1 MRAGFCRKPLNQW
14 FEQQTE
20 DEPTQLPT
28 GAPRSGNQGVTA
40 RPVRDP
46 GGCSRPDRSS
56 SYFEDQTEN
65 KIQGRWWV
73 SLAVGAPY
81 WSYSAYVRVGEIV
94 DGQEVNVGA
103 IAMPTRNVTALTRL
117 RTAGGENPAFAVGMN
132 GSAKRTVNGIT
143 YSVMGMRYDG

>member
-28 GAPRSGNQGVTA
+28 GAPQSGNQGVTA

-65 KIQGRWWV
+65 KIQGQRCPQR
-73 SLAVGAPY
+73 AA
-81 WSYSAYVRVGEIV
+81 SAKEIS
-94 DGQEVNVGA
+94 
-103 IAMPTRNVTALTRL
+103 
-117 RTAGGENPAFAVGMN
+117 ENPPSPSGHIPLNNFSTQN
-132 GSAKRTVNGIT
+132 TTRSEP
-143 YSVMGMRYDG
+143 SVANQRSTGEPEVSSSEPEASQSEPK

>member
-1 MRAGFCRKPLNQW
+1 MRAGFCRKPLNQG

-20 DEPTQLPT
+20 DEPTQLRT

-65 KIQGRWWV
+65 KIQGR
-73 SLAVGAPY
+73 
-81 WSYSAYVRVGEIV
+81 
-94 DGQEVNVGA
+94 
-103 IAMPTRNVTALTRL
+103 ALRARL
-117 RTAGGENPAFAVGMN
+117 RESAQHFALKEHKSIPSRNRSNTKNTA
-132 GSAKRTVNGIT
+132 
-143 YSVMGMRYDG
+143 